1 MLLRWIFLE
10 SLSQNTKTSFIFY
23 HLGSCSIDWR
33 SVFVF
38 TLNLGL
44 PWKINYTR
52 LSAQSKEESID
63 ILFNFLLLQE
73 QDVDWLNSVWLLNL
87 VDLNNKVI
95 TYGEFQMHWLVIL
108 IMQCLGTR
116 KVLQMNDVY
125 VYYCE
130 SLVFVRWWWLVSDM
144 FKHYSYSYFEL
155 SRYIL

>member
-1 MLLRWIFLE
+1 MSLSFAQNWNFSFKKQRCWDESFLE

-33 SVFVF
+33 SVFIF

-108 IMQCLGTR
+108 IMQCLGTTLTCII
-116 KVLQMNDVY
+116 V
-125 VYYCE
+125 
-130 SLVFVRWWWLVSDM
+130 SLWFLCVDDG
-144 FKHYSYSYFEL
+144 
-155 SRYIL
+155 